1 MEMMLVQAQV
11 LGLALAQ
18 VFAGGLALV
27 LLGVVEGLHR
37 QALAWQEPGVG

>member
-1 MEMMLVQAQV
+1 MQAQAQV

-27 LLGVVEGLHR
+27 LLEVVVGLYC
-37 QALAWQEPGVG
+37 QPLAWQEPGVG